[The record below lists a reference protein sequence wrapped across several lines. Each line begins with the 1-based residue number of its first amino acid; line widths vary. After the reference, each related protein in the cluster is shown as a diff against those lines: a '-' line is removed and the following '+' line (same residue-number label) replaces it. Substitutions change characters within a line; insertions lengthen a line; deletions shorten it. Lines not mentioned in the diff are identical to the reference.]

1 MMISAIDA
9 IHMRRSIRAYR
20 TEQLTDGQ
28 LQAILDA
35 GLAAPSAVN
44 RQPFHFSAVQDQALL
59 TRINEATRQ
68 QILQAAPDE
77 AAKKNLS
84 DPSWSVFY
92 HAPTVIFLSCPPLS
106 QMRYAQTDSG
116 IAIENM
122 ALAAVGLGLGSV
134 ILGRPRE
141 AFAGPEA
148 DEFRK
153 ALCFPEGY
161 DFILALAVGYPAEER
176 GAHAVRPGLISIIK

>member
-134 ILGRPRE
+134 ILGRPRRHLQ
-141 AFAGPEA
+141 AQKRTNSAKRSVSPRDMTLSLRWPLA
-148 DEFRK
+148 
-153 ALCFPEGY
+153 
-161 DFILALAVGYPAEER
+161 ILQRSAARTPSA
-176 GAHAVRPGLISIIK
+176 PD